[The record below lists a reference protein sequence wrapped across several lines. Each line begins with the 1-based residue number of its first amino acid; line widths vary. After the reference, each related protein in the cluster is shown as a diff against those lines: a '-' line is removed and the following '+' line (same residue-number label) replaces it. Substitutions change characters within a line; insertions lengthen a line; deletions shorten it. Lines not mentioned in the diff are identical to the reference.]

1 MANAVAKTNKA
12 QIERLKHAISSDTVQ
27 QQFKNAL
34 AENAGPFTASVI
46 DLYNG
51 DTNLQKCDP
60 SLVIMEALKAATLKL
75 PINRSLGF
83 AYVIPYGNVPTFQI
97 GYKGLL
103 QLAMRTGQY
112 KFLNAGIVSEGQT
125 VERNQLTG
133 ETKIVGEP
141 KRNAKPVGYF
151 AYMQLINGFTKTVY
165 MTAEEVTA
173 HGKRFSKSFSKNASP
188 WKTDFDAM
196 ALKTCVR
203 RLLTK
208 WGIMSV
214 EMAQAITQD
223 TDEDVQ
229 AEIDANANGEII
241 DIEPV
246 TGEIGPGE
254 SDGDENDQESDAV
267 APTGPGY

>member
-12 QIERLKHAISSDTVQ
+12 QIERLKHAINSDTVQ

-103 QLAMRTGQY
+103 QLAMRTVQY
-112 KFLNAGIVSEGQT
+112 KFLNACIIYQGQK
-125 VERNQLTG
+125 VECNTLTG
-133 ETKIVGEP
+133 EVKIIGEA
-141 KRNAKPVGYF
+141 KKNAEAIGYF
-151 AYMQLINGFTKTVY
+151 AYMELINGFTKTVY
-165 MTAEEVTA
+165 MTTAEVTT
-173 HGKRFSKSFSKNASP
+173 HGKRFSKSFSKSASP

-208 WGIMSV
+208 WGIMSI
-214 EMAQAITQD
+214 EMAQAVSQD
-223 TDEDVQ
+223 SDEDIQ
-229 AEIDANANGEII
+229 AEIDANANSEVLEIPEE
-241 DIEPV
+241 DVEEEPV
-246 TGEIGPGE
+246 EGEAEEPAAE
-254 SDGDENDQESDAV
+254 
-267 APTGPGY
+267 GPGY